1 MNKCKFLLVI
11 FLGILFSCET
21 DFDVNAPWQ
30 ETAVIYG
37 LLDQTLDTQR
47 IIIYKSF
54 LGKESGYVMAQE
66 TDSFYYDE
74 NDLEVFLFGLD
85 DESDTIQKIELS
97 YQLTNNRFNSGF
109 DTIFSTDY
117 SVEYITTENL
127 SQDLTYH
134 LYVHNVNSGYEATS
148 STNLIEPLDINP
160 GFSDEIK
167 FFKNNEYRT
176 HKLKW
181 TSSTFG
187 KIYKPFMRVYYYE
200 KNVLT
205 ENVSRKF
212 IELSFPQ
219 IYSQN
224 INGNESME
232 IGITGENFYYFIKN
246 SIEENLD
253 VLRINAKDLEDG
265 FAEYDYWQ
273 GGIDFR
279 FLVGG
284 EAIAQYIEINNLPSV
299 IFQDPPSYSNII
311 NGKGIF
317 SSRLHAES
325 IGKYLDI
332 PSLSE
337 LANGN
342 ITDKLNFIAP

>member
-1 MNKCKFLLVI
+1 
-11 FLGILFSCET
+11 
-21 DFDVNAPWQ
+21 
-30 ETAVIYG
+30 
-37 LLDQTLDTQR
+37 
-47 IIIYKSF
+47 
-54 LGKESGYVMAQE
+54 
-66 TDSFYYDE
+66 
-74 NDLEVFLFGLD
+74 
-85 DESDTIQKIELS
+85 
-97 YQLTNNRFNSGF
+97 
-109 DTIFSTDY
+109 
-117 SVEYITTENL
+117 
-127 SQDLTYH
+127 
-134 LYVHNVNSGYEATS
+134 
-148 STNLIEPLDINP
+148 
-160 GFSDEIK
+160 
-167 FFKNNEYRT
+167 
-176 HKLKW
+176 
-181 TSSTFG
+181 
-187 KIYKPFMRVYYYE
+187 MRVYYYE

-265 FAEYDYWQ
+265 FEEYDYWQ